1 MAFTVTSRIL
11 CLINIILL
19 WVSEDGGLE
28 SSINFGV
35 ICGTLDILVVVL
47 NKLEG
52 MPLNL

>member
-1 MAFTVTSRIL
+1 MAFTVTSRTL

-28 SSINFGV
+28 SSINLGV
-35 ICGTLDILVVVL
+35 ICGIVDILVVEP